1 MVNGPEELPPEVDLD
16 AVDWDWVDWSACGRE
31 VRRLRQNRPSGLL
44 EPYAATSG
52 TYGSE
57 GDRRGNPPVPQAC
70 HFASVIANNLSIGNP
85 QVASST
91 TACYGVNCHAARCT
105 DADGAFISS
114 WIWSLIA
121 FHDTAAG

>member
-16 AVDWDWVDWSACGRE
+16 AVDWDWIDWSACGRE

-57 GDRRGNPPVPQAC
+57 GGSAGQPAGPTRQKGERYAPRPP
-70 HFASVIANNLSIGNP
+70 
-85 QVASST
+85 ST
-91 TACYGVNCHAARCT
+91 TCT
-105 DADGAFISS
+105 TSAYPNG
-114 WIWSLIA
+114 
-121 FHDTAAG
+121 

>member
-57 GDRRGNPPVPQAC
+57 GDRRGNPPVLPPGRLKAAATAYRKAVDTLTATTQ
-70 HFASVIANNLSIGNP
+70 FAA
-85 QVASST
+85 
-91 TACYGVNCHAARCT
+91 
-105 DADGAFISS
+105 
-114 WIWSLIA
+114 
-121 FHDTAAG
+121 

>member
-16 AVDWDWVDWSACGRE
+16 AVDWDWIDWSACGRE

-57 GDRRGNPPVPQAC
+57 GGSAGQPAGPTRRSTGRCAPKPSCATPATS
-70 HFASVIANNLSIGNP
+70 AS
-85 QVASST
+85 
-91 TACYGVNCHAARCT
+91 
-105 DADGAFISS
+105 
-114 WIWSLIA
+114 
-121 FHDTAAG
+121 AGG